1 MAEEMI
7 ESQSCLGIP
16 MIDATGRKKQTKNLN
31 VFSCTKQRSGEG
43 RVPSAGVSNLQS
55 SSVLVSF
62 FFFFPSCLGKL
73 GLSSGW
79 SCPHNLHL
87 VFKKS

>member
-7 ESQSCLGIP
+7 ESQLCLGIP

-62 FFFFPSCLGKL
+62 FFFFPFMFRQIRSEQWLV
-73 GLSSGW
+73 LST
-79 SCPHNLHL
+79 
-87 VFKKS
+87 

>member
-62 FFFFPSCLGKL
+62 FFFFSFMFRQIKSEQWLV
-73 GLSSGW
+73 LST
-79 SCPHNLHL
+79 
-87 VFKKS
+87 